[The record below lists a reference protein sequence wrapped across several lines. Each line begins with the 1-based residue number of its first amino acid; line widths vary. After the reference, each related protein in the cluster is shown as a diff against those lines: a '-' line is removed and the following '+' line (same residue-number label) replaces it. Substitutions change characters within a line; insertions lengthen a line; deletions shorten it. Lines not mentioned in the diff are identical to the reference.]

1 MLERVARPFR
11 GLGNGTA
18 SVMGAFFRVLRLPG
32 RLLQDFLNG
41 TWLGHSL
48 HAVLVDVVVGAA
60 TAAVLL
66 DVLRVFFGVDGL
78 ADATTWVVGLAWLSG
93 VGSIVTGLTDFKDTD
108 KNTSTRDLAM
118 FHGLINFI
126 GNGGFAISL
135 QQRMGGE
142 HDAAFWVFLA
152 GYVLISVGSYIGGH
166 VVFKHGYAVNH
177 NAHSRGKRAKEFT
190 PVMAVAELEEGTPT
204 KTMFGSAAVML
215 VRRGDVVHA
224 LKETCSHLGGPLSQG
239 ELKGD
244 TIICPWH
251 FSTFRLRDGSV
262 VHGPATSRQLHYE
275 ARVTDGQVE
284 LRGPQD

>member
-1 MLERVARPFR
+1 MLERVARPLR

-18 SVMGAFFRVLRLPG
+18 SVVGAVFRVLGLPG

-93 VGSIVTGLTDFKDTD
+93 VGSILTGLTDFKDTSP
-108 KNTSTRDLAM
+108 NTPTRDLAI
-118 FHGLINFI
+118 FHGVINFI
-126 GNGGFAISL
+126 GNGAFALSL
-135 QQRMGGE
+135 SQRTEGQ
-142 HDAAFWVFLA
+142 HDAAFWVLLV
-152 GYVLISVGSYIGGH
+152 GYALISIGSYIGGH

-177 NAHSRGKRAKEFT
+177 NAHARGKRASEFT
-190 PVMAVAELEEGTPT
+190 PVMAAAELADGKPT
-204 KTMFGSAAVML
+204 KTMFGPTAVML

-239 ELKGD
+239 ELKDD
-244 TIICPWH
+244 TITCPWH

-262 VHGPATSRQLHYE
+262 VHGPATSRQLRYD
-275 ARVTDGQVE
+275 ARITDGQVE
-284 LRGPQD
+284 LQGPHD